1 MSFNINTKGT
11 TKNKNKNK
19 NKMTFFKV
27 KQIQFME
34 IYRNVLYRIYSIDIF
49 ILFKSYLNCILQA
62 SRYLY

>member
-1 MSFNINTKGT
+1 MAYIFVQKLTKPHQSQYF
-11 TKNKNKNK
+11 K

-49 ILFKSYLNCILQA
+49 ILFKS
-62 SRYLY
+62 